1 MRYSRESAEV
11 RRRGFTL
18 IELLVVI
25 FIIAVLIGLLLPAVQ
40 ASREASRRVQCQ
52 NNLKQFGLAFLN
64 HHDQYGYFPTGGW
77 DWFTPPTYINGSPA
91 IGPLQKAGWGF
102 QVLPFL
108 EQSNV
113 WKGGTGQTDQERVLT
128 AIGTPLSVY
137 FCPTRRPP
145 QTLQYND
152 PAGEYLSGMATVQ
165 ALCDYAASNLE
176 QTGVVKQFDPNR
188 IADISDGT
196 SNTLLVAEKRLNLT
210 NLGQIQ
216 DDDDIGYTSGWDQDT
231 VRSTDQTPAPDFR
244 GAEGS
249 HATGQF
255 RFGSSHPGGIYAVMA
270 DGSVRFIKF
279 TVDPRTFKLLGNK
292 ADGQIVSS
300 AD

>member
-1 MRYSRESAEV
+1 MRDPWPSRPEQ
-11 RRRGFTL
+11 RRGFTL

-25 FIIAVLIGLLLPAVQ
+25 TIIGLLIGLLLPAVQ
-40 ASREASRRVQCQ
+40 ASREASRRAQCQ
-52 NNLKQFGLAFLN
+52 NNLKQLGLSFLN
-64 HHDQYGYFPTGGW
+64 HHDQYGAFPTGGW
-77 DWFTPPTYINGSPA
+77 DWSTPPTYINGLPA
-91 IGPLQKAGWGF
+91 IGSPQRAGWGF

-113 WKGGTGQTDQERVLT
+113 WKGGAGQTDQDRVLV

-145 QTLQYND
+145 QTLQYAD
-152 PAGEYLSGMATVQ
+152 AEYLNGLTTTQ

-176 QTGVVKQFDPNR
+176 GTGVVQRYDPNR
-188 IADISDGT
+188 IAAVTDGT

-210 NLGQIQ
+210 KLGQVQ

-231 VRSTDQTPAPDFR
+231 IRSTDQTPAPDYR
-244 GAEGS
+244 GGS
-249 HATGQF
+249 GSNATGQF
-255 RFGSSHPGGIYAVMA
+255 RFGSSHPGGINAVMT
-270 DGSVRFIKF
+270 DGSVRFIKY
-279 TVDPRTFKLLGNK
+279 TIDPRTFRFLGNK
-292 ADGQIVSS
+292 ADGMILG